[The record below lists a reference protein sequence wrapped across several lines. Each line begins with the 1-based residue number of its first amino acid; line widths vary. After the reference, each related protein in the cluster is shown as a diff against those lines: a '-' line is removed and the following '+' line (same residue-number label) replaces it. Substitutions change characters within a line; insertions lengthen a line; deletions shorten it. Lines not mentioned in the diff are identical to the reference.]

1 MRICLDASPVIY
13 LVENVVAYF
22 AKVNARVNQPGVILV
37 SSHLTLMECLVLPLR
52 LSRTTLAQDYEDFF
66 AKQVAEIVLFNE
78 AIFRRAAEI
87 RAKHNYRTPDALH
100 LAAAL
105 AGACDVFLTNDA
117 RLKNF
122 PDITVELVS

>member
-1 MRICLDASPVIY
+1 MRLYLDSSPIIY
-13 LVENVVAYF
+13 LVETVAAYF
-22 AKVNARVNQPGVILV
+22 AKVEARVKQPGVVLV
-37 SSHLTLMECLVLPLR
+37 SSHLTLMECLVLPVR
-52 LSRTTLAQDYEDFF
+52 QAKPVVAQDYENFF
-66 AKQVAEIVLFNE
+66 ASQITELVPFGESV
-78 AIFRRAAEI
+78 FRRAADI